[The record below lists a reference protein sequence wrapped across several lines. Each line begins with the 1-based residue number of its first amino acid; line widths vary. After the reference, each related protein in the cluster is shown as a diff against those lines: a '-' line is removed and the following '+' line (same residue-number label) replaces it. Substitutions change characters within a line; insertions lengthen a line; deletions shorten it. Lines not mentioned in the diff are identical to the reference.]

1 MITMIR
7 GTLVG
12 VIFDRTMDLE
22 LALSSDSAAVTLMST
37 DIDRITSNIQ
47 EMHEIWASTLEVGL
61 AVYLL
66 QLQIGWAA
74 VGTPLL
80 TLGMHLEPHNT

>member
-1 MITMIR
+1 MIL

-12 VIFDRTMDLE
+12 VIYDRTKDLE
-22 LALSSDSAAVTLMST
+22 LASCSDAAAVTLMST

-47 EMHEIWASTLEVGL
+47 QIHELWASTLEVGL
-61 AVYLL
+61 AIYLL
-66 QLQIGWAA
+66 QRQIGWAA

-80 TLGMHLEPHNT
+80 TLSMHPEPHMT